1 VVRLDELRA
10 KREDIL
16 AITERYGAGD
26 VRVFGSVLHGDAAR
40 DSDVDLLV
48 DVTPRDFRAYMQ
60 MIRDLGALLGLHVDL
75 ATEKQLH
82 RVIRDRVIREAV
94 PL

>member
-1 VVRLDELRA
+1 MRLDDLRA

-26 VRVFGSVLHGDAAR
+26 VRVFGSVLHGDAAT

-48 DVTPRDFRAYMQ
+48 DVTPSDLRAYMQ
-60 MIRDLGALLGLHVDL
+60 MIRDLETLLGRRVDL

-82 RVIRDRVIREAV
+82 WVIRDRVIREAV